1 MSNRRAYIQ
10 WVGVGYE
17 REKDVVL
24 CNKGAY
30 SQLGAKRET
39 EIRECLGAKQG
50 GELSPGKSIVCAVE
64 RKT

>member
-1 MSNRRAYIQ
+1 M
-10 WVGVGYE
+10 GYE

-24 CNKGAY
+24 SNKGAY
-30 SQLGAKRET
+30 IQWGAKRET
-39 EIRECLGAKQG
+39 EIRECLGAKQE